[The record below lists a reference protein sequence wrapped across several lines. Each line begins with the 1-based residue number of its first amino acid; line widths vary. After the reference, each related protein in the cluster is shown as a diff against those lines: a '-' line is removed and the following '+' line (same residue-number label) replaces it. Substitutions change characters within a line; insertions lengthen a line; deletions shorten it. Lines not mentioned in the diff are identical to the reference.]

1 MTDDKKLE
9 VRGPDGRFVESSS
22 GAAASAREGKA
33 IKRRERQELAAKAAR
48 NALAQIADEKGLDA
62 AHRFAQS
69 HDDDV
74 YLDAWRAIVLQ
85 QARLAVDADKR
96 GSTGAAR
103 FVGTAAELM
112 PDTRPLERDT
122 QLPAMQLNISSD
134 ALLALAERL
143 EALPSGD
150 AITVETESKA
160 VDAS

>member
-9 VRGPDGRFVESSS
+9 VRGSDGRFVDSSS
-22 GAAASAREGKA
+22 GAAARARQGKA

-48 NALAQIADEKGLDA
+48 SALAQIADEKGLDA

-74 YLDAWRAIVLQ
+74 YLDAWQAIVLQ

-122 QLPAMQLNISSD
+122 QAPAMRLDISSD

-143 EALPSGD
+143 GALPSGD
-150 AITVETESKA
+150 
-160 VDAS
+160 VDG